1 MKKRFFFIIESKKLN
16 QLSNHPV
23 HLINENG
30 DFLPTALIPFCDL
43 GRNMSAVGIKI
54 DQFDAPV
61 CKIFKAKLVEDQ
73 LCYEVDPNNYIDKS
87 IKDASQFDLLL
98 IIDYNEDRQL
108 DFERNDLTAGG
119 EPKIK

>member
-1 MKKRFFFIIESKKLN
+1 M
-16 QLSNHPV
+16 
-23 HLINENG
+23 
-30 DFLPTALIPFCDL
+30 T
-43 GRNMSAVGIKI
+43 AVGMKI
-54 DQFDAPV
+54 NQFDVPV

-73 LCYEVDPNNYIDKS
+73 LCYEVDPNKYIDKS
-87 IKDASQFDLLL
+87 INDASQFDLLL